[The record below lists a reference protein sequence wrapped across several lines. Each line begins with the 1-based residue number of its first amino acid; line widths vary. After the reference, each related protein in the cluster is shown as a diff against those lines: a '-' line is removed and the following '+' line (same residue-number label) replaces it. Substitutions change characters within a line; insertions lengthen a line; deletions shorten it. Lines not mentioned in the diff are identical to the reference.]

1 VAWLSKLWNTLR
13 SRSLQDDLD
22 EELRLHLD
30 LRTQELERSG
40 MSAQDARAAAMRQFG
55 NAALHTER
63 MRIMDVAGWLETFFN
78 DLRYGLRQ
86 FRRNPV
92 FTAMAVLSLAL
103 GVGANAAIFSV
114 MNDMLL
120 KALPVRDPQQL
131 VSLTNP
137 DEAGLWI
144 GTADGERSI
153 ISYPEFLEL
162 RGRLTTLS
170 SLCAAQSWL
179 AKWQV
184 RISGG
189 QMEPVRGRLVSEE
202 YFSVLGIEPAIGRVF
217 SGEDAVGPGK
227 DPYAVISYDFWQRRF
242 GGRTDVLGTPIK
254 LNSATLTVM
263 GVAERGFKGETGG
276 QNPDLWIPVLMQP
289 FVDPGKDWLHEDPS
303 HSLAKTIW
311 LHAYGRMKPGS
322 TLEKVKAEASVVF
335 KGMMEA
341 FYPPTLSPERKKE
354 ALSQYLVVHDARTG
368 SFNGRAEFAT
378 QLKILLAVAGLVLL
392 IAAANVANL
401 LLARATARRRE
412 VGIRLAIGASRG
424 RLFRQFLTESLLL
437 SLLGGA
443 AGLAVALGGAR
454 LLVRLLSDPEQPLS
468 LALKLDWNVLGFT
481 MVVTLLTSIIF
492 GVAPS
497 FRASHNVINPGMHE
511 GYTETNPSRRFSLA
525 KGLVVGQV
533 ALSLLLVI
541 GSALFLRTL
550 WALQTVPLGYPKE
563 HLLQVGVDGETVGYK
578 DQELAAFYRQ
588 IAARLQVLPGIRG
601 VTYSEL
607 GLMTGGESNVHVE
620 VEGFTPQVDE
630 DHESRYDLIAPGYF
644 AVVGIPFLL
653 GRDVAPQDAATS
665 HRVCVIN
672 EELARRFFAGRS
684 PIGRHL
690 TATFGEERRSLEIV
704 GVVKNARTRS
714 LRAKIPQRF
723 YVPVDQVVEGRKF
736 AGSFIFEVR
745 TASDPGSIV
754 SAVRKAIADVNP
766 DTPIDFATTMEEV
779 IESRTVFPRMIARLC
794 AMFGGLAL
802 LLAATGLYGLLSYAV
817 TRRTS
822 EIGIRMAL
830 GASRVSVV
838 RMILRETSTLLALGL
853 AVGLISALLSTRL
866 VASELYGLSRFD
878 PASFVFSAAL
888 LSVVALAAGYI
899 PAARA
904 ARVDPVRALR
914 HE

>member
-1 VAWLSKLWNTLR
+1 VAWLSKFWNTLR
-13 SRSLQDDLD
+13 SRSLQDQLD
-22 EELRLHLD
+22 EELQLHLD

-40 MSAQDARAAAMRQFG
+40 MSPEEARAAAIRQFG
-55 NAALHTER
+55 NTTLQTER
-63 MRIMDVAGWLETFFN
+63 MRTMDIAGWLDTFFN
-78 DLRYGLRQ
+78 DLRYALRQ

-92 FTAMAVLSLAL
+92 FTAMALLSLAL
-103 GVGANAAIFSV
+103 GIGANAAIFSV
-114 MNDMLL
+114 MNEMLL
-120 KALPVRDPQQL
+120 KTLPVRDPQQL
-131 VSLTNP
+131 VSLTTP

-144 GTADGERSI
+144 GTDDGERTI

-189 QMEPVRGRLVSEE
+189 QMEVVRGRMVSEE

-217 SGEDAVGPGK
+217 RLEDGVGPGK

-254 LNSATLTVM
+254 LNSATLTVI

-289 FVDPGKDWLHEDPS
+289 LVDPGKDWLQEDPS
-303 HSLAKTIW
+303 HSLSKTIW

-322 TLEKVKAEASVVF
+322 TVKKVQAEASVLF

-354 ALSQYLVVHDARTG
+354 ALSQYLVVHEARTG
-368 SFNGRAEFAT
+368 SFNGRADFTT
-378 QLKILLAVAGLVLL
+378 QLEILLAVAGLVLL
-392 IAAANVANL
+392 IASANVANL

-412 VGIRLAIGASRG
+412 VAIRLAIGASRG

-443 AGLAVALGGAR
+443 AGLAVAWSGAR
-454 LLVRLLSDPEQPLS
+454 VLVRLLSNPQQPLD

-481 MVVTLLTSIIF
+481 MAVALITGILF

-497 FRASHNVINPGMHE
+497 LRASRSKMNAGMHGE
-511 GYTETNPSRRFSLA
+511 YSETNPGRRLTLSKA
-525 KGLVVGQV
+525 LVIGQV
-533 ALSLLLVI
+533 ALSLMLVI

-578 DQELAAFYRQ
+578 DQELATFYLE
-588 IAARLQVLPGIRG
+588 IARRLQSLPGVRG

-607 GLMTGGESNVHVE
+607 GLMTGGESNVE
-620 VEGFTPQVDE
+620 VKAEGFTPQGDE
-630 DHESRYDLIAPGYF
+630 DRQARYDRIAPGYF
-644 AVVGIPFLL
+644 DVVGIPLIL
-653 GRDVAPQDAATS
+653 GRDVGPQDTATS
-665 HRVCVIN
+665 PRVCVIN

-684 PIGRHL
+684 PIGRQL
-690 TATFGEERRSLEIV
+690 TARFGEEYISMEIV

-714 LRAKIPQRF
+714 LRAAIPQRF

-736 AGSFIFEVR
+736 TGSFIFEIR
-745 TASDPGSIV
+745 TASDPGAIV
-754 SAVRKAIADVNP
+754 GAVRKAIAAINP
-766 DTPIDFATTMEEV
+766 DAPIDFTETMEEV
-779 IESRTVFPRMIARLC
+779 IHSRTVFPRMIARLC
-794 AMFGGLAL
+794 AIFGGLAL
-802 LLAATGLYGLLSYAV
+802 LLAATGLYGLLSYAIA
-817 TRRTS
+817 RRTN

-830 GASRVSVV
+830 GASRGSVIG
-838 RMILRETSTLLALGL
+838 MILRETGVLLALGL
-853 AVGLISALLSTRL
+853 ALGLTSATLSTRL
-866 VASELYGLSRFD
+866 VASQLYGLSKFD
-878 PASFVFSAAL
+878 PASFLFSAAL
-888 LSVVALAAGYI
+888 LSVVALFAGYI
-899 PAARA
+899 PARRA
-904 ARVDPVRALR
+904 ARVDPVRSLR